1 MGNYA
6 FLDIAQEFQLEIVS
20 KFLNKTKAKLSY
32 INTAVAGN
40 FHGDILVCEKWVNS
54 LKTIFPEGEFNTL
67 DDFLYPKTY
76 TKFMLIPW
84 VITEQDLLDAK
95 HIESMSIRL
104 MDRSALIPISG
115 FSRKRLYLLLLN
127 YFTFIIE
134 SHKIDGVVV
143 FDTPHSFFTHVM
155 YELCKLKG
163 LKIFK
168 LEYHFLTGINTF

>member
-67 DDFLYPKTY
+67 DDFLYPK
-76 TKFMLIPW
+76 
-84 VITEQDLLDAK
+84 LLK
-95 HIESMSIRL
+95 NRI
-104 MDRSALIPISG
+104 
-115 FSRKRLYLLLLN
+115 
-127 YFTFIIE
+127 
-134 SHKIDGVVV
+134 
-143 FDTPHSFFTHVM
+143 
-155 YELCKLKG
+155 CKNWFVCKAPSWILK
-163 LKIFK
+163 
-168 LEYHFLTGINTF
+168 